1 MIAPVD
7 EKIPRRPL
15 YVEAVRSIRNAI
27 LRGSIPPGTRLHELE
42 LARRLDLSRGPVRE
56 ALRQLEQEGIVVS
69 SPHLGASV
77 VSIDAADIEDAI
89 SIRTFLETLHSRDTV
104 QRITTA
110 DLADLSDC
118 VEQMREASSSG
129 DAALVAETDFGFH
142 ERLLGISASPIVLQA
157 WRTLAGRLRMSLAV
171 SNVIYLREVGDVAET
186 HRPVLEALQTRNAL
200 QVDLAL
206 AAHIEESRSILRQLL
221 QSNQSVPPPA
231 GKEG

>member
-1 MIAPVD
+1 
-7 EKIPRRPL
+7 
-15 YVEAVRSIRNAI
+15 
-27 LRGSIPPGTRLHELE
+27 
-42 LARRLDLSRGPVRE
+42 VRE

-110 DLADLSDC
+110 DLTDLSEC
-118 VEQMREASSSG
+118 VEQMREASGSG

-171 SNVIYLREVGDVAET
+171 SNVIFLREVGDVAES
-186 HRPVLEALQTRNAL
+186 HRPILEALQTRNAL
-200 QVDLAL
+200 QLDLAL

-221 QSNQSVPPPA
+221 QSNQSVLPPA